1 MHNPGVFFSVVYPQA
16 LTYLKDVRE
25 SALSQTRKDFDVIVV
40 NDGCE
45 KEQIIEQL
53 QGLNISILEAE
64 GGFTANRLQGINYAK
79 DHGYKYL
86 LFCDADDNFTAN
98 RYERTVVEFEESNA
112 DIIVCNLNIANEKCE
127 PFLNEYFS
135 KEIPE
140 DRWID
145 VEFLKDKNIL
155 GMSNAA
161 ICLDSLSE
169 DIQMPETPIVDWLLF
184 TTLLLKG
191 LKAKYI
197 TDSMVNYRQYSSN
210 MIGITKYDVV
220 SFKKLA
226 GLKNNHYRLLVE
238 SGYPQ
243 YEELYQESLTLLTLS
258 DVEIENIVK
267 REISMHPQPL
277 WWQIIKYN
285 NKNISNE

>member
-1 MHNPGVFFSVVYPQA
+1 MHTPGVFLSVVYSQA
-16 LTYLKDVRE
+16 FPYLKDLRE

-45 KEQIIEQL
+45 KERIIEEL
-53 QGLNISILEAE
+53 QGFNITILEAE
-64 GGFTANRLQGINYAK
+64 GGFTANRLQGINYARSQ
-79 DHGYKYL
+79 GYKYL
-86 LFCDADDNFTAN
+86 LFCDADDSFTSN
-98 RYERTVVEFEESNA
+98 RYACTIAEFEESKA

-135 KEIPE
+135 KEIQA

-145 VEFLKDKNIL
+145 ADFLKDKNIF
-155 GMSNAA
+155 GMSNTA
-161 ICLDSLSE
+161 IRLDALTE
-169 DIQMPETPIVDWLLF
+169 DIQIPETPIVDWLLF

-197 TDSMVNYRQYSSN
+197 MDSMVNYRQYSTN
-210 MIGITKYDVV
+210 MIGITRYDVA

-238 SGYPQ
+238 SGYPR
-243 YEELYQESLTLLTLS
+243 YEELYQESLSLLTLS
-258 DVEIENIVK
+258 DIEIESIVK
-267 REISMHPQPL
+267 RELAIHPQPL
-277 WWQIIKYN
+277 WWQIIK
-285 NKNISNE
+285 K